1 MNYWLMKSEA
11 SAYSIDD
18 LARDRIEVWDGVRN
32 YQARNYLRSMCAG
45 DLAFFYHSNAA
56 PPGVAGLM
64 QIVEPEVVDPSQF
77 DSQSHYH
84 DPKAGPENP
93 RWWTVRVEFTE
104 KFPRLLTLNELKDH
118 FTPEELPA
126 LKRGSRLSV
135 LPVAGK
141 VAERILTL
149 ARRG

>member
-1 MNYWLMKSEA
+1 MPPLRCCGRLVTCTG
-11 SAYSIDD
+11 
-18 LARDRIEVWDGVRN
+18 LAN
-32 YQARNYLRSMCAG
+32 
-45 DLAFFYHSNAA
+45 
-56 PPGVAGLM
+56 
-64 QIVEPEVVDPSQF
+64 
-77 DSQSHYH
+77 
-84 DPKAGPENP
+84 
-93 RWWTVRVEFTE
+93 WWTVRVEFTE

-135 LPVAGK
+135 LPVADK